1 LNELLLL
8 AARNNEGVFV
18 AAVFVFG
25 VLRATGDGDAV
36 LVAAQSWLRCH
47 FARQGPGGM
56 YFRRHTLNRVGI
68 LGDRRWRHCI
78 RRDTVLAHALHEGQ
92 L

>member
-1 LNELLLL
+1 M

-25 VLRATGDGDAV
+25 VLWAPGDGDAV

-47 FARQGPGGM
+47 FARQGPGGV
-56 YFRRHTLNRVGI
+56 YFWRHTLNRVDI
-68 LGDRRWRHCI
+68 LSDRR
-78 RRDTVLAHALHEGQ
+78 
-92 L
+92 